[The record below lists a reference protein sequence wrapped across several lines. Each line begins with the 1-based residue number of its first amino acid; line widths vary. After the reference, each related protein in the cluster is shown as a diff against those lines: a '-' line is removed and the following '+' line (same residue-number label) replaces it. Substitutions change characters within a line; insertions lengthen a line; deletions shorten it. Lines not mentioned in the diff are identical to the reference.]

1 MMAAANMKIE
11 PAAAPPTDVQTN
23 FKSRFDSESLGVIAG
38 AESMAEEPDVTQTA
52 NVSAKGSF
60 ADSVR
65 DGTAENVPMIRPL
78 TTASAGNDD
87 LFWWPKQLTFSP
99 DQAIRRD
106 GAPQQL
112 VPDDGETIADMAA
125 PQLSSSSTLMVA
137 QANAAT
143 PPAIPALQ
151 TTSSGKGDLLE
162 VNRSSKG
169 SMLMNEPV
177 PMQKKRQSLSDFIRG
192 LTGTN

>member
-11 PAAAPPTDVQTN
+11 PAMAPAADVHTN

-60 ADSVR
+60 ADSLR

-78 TTASAGNDD
+78 TTAAASGDD

-99 DQAIRRD
+99 EQAIRRD
-106 GAPQQL
+106 GAPQEL

-137 QANAAT
+137 QASAAT
-143 PPAIPALQ
+143 PPAELQ
-151 TTSSGKGDLLE
+151 SMSSGKGDLLE

-177 PMQKKRQSLSDFIRG
+177 AMQNKRQSLGQFIQDITDG
-192 LTGTN
+192 N